1 MILFHIGFLKFG
13 IIDLIDVAIV
23 AFLFYRFLVL
33 VKGTRS
39 IQILFGVFVLILFSF
54 VAFWFQLEGL
64 KWLITNIATVG
75 VIVLVVVFQPEV
87 RKALAQFGHNKLF
100 RLFIRYEKQKILD
113 ELVKGLIKLSELRY
127 GALIVI
133 EREIGLKNFIETG
146 KPLNAQLTGE
156 LLLTLFTPYTP
167 LHDGAV
173 IIRGETVV
181 AAACTLPLTQKRE
194 YAELYGMRHKAGIG
208 VTEESDA
215 LALIVSE
222 ETGEISIASNGSL
235 RKDIEKGSLRE
246 ILIQMIEAK
255 SS

>member
-87 RKALAQFGHNKLF
+87 
-100 RLFIRYEKQKILD
+100 
-113 ELVKGLIKLSELRY
+113 
-127 GALIVI
+127 
-133 EREIGLKNFIETG
+133 
-146 KPLNAQLTGE
+146 
-156 LLLTLFTPYTP
+156 
-167 LHDGAV
+167 
-173 IIRGETVV
+173 
-181 AAACTLPLTQKRE
+181 
-194 YAELYGMRHKAGIG
+194 
-208 VTEESDA
+208 
-215 LALIVSE
+215 
-222 ETGEISIASNGSL
+222 
-235 RKDIEKGSLRE
+235 
-246 ILIQMIEAK
+246 
-255 SS
+255 

>member
-1 MILFHIGFLKFG
+1 MTLFQIGFLKFG

-23 AFLFYRFLVL
+23 AFLFYRFLIL

-39 IQILFGVFVLILFSF
+39 IQILFGVFVLILISF

-75 VIVLVVVFQPEV
+75 VIVLVIVFQPEL

-113 ELVKGLIKLSELRY
+113 ELIKGLIKLSELRY
-127 GALIVI
+127 GALIVL
-133 EREIGLKNFIETG
+133 EREIGLKNFVETG
-146 KPLNAQLTGE
+146 KPLNAQLSSE

-173 IIRGETVV
+173 IVRGEMMV

-194 YAELYGMRHKAGIG
+194 YADLYGMRHRAGIG
-208 VTEESDA
+208 VTEDSDA
-215 LALIVSE
+215 ISLIVSE
-222 ETGEISIASNGSL
+222 ESGEISIAFNGIL
-235 RKDIEKGSLRE
+235 RRDIEKDKLRE
-246 ILIQMIEAK
+246 ILIDMIEAEK
-255 SS
+255 